1 MKEILELVEKAEVEA
16 LKGKAK
22 KRRTIRAITPT
33 NEDEED
39 EDIKNSIYESESDY
53 IIVASTRSRS
63 K

>member
-1 MKEILELVEKAEVEA
+1 M
-16 LKGKAK
+16 AK
-22 KRRTIRAITPT
+22 KRRTIRATTPE

-39 EDIKNSIYESESDY
+39 EEIDNSIYESESDC